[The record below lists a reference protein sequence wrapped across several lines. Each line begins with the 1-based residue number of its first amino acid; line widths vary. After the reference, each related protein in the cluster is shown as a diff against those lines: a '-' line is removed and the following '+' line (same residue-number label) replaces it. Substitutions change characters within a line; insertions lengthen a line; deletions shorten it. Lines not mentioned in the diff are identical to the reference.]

1 MAFKD
6 SSKGAQFTVITFDIG
21 QIELH
26 SYRSTTKEPQVV
38 ACCGNNFP
46 ADPNC
51 TLKI

>member
-26 SYRSTTKEPQVV
+26 SYRSTTKELWLYVV
-38 ACCGNNFP
+38 AIISLLTQI
-46 ADPNC
+46 A
-51 TLKI
+51 L